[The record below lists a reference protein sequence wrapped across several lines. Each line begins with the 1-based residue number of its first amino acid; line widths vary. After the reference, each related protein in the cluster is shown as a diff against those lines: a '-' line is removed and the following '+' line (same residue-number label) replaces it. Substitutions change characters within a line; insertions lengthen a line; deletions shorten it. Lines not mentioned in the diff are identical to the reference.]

1 MEVNII
7 FLNVLKYKDKET
19 GVYKCRFSYLL
30 NESVAKLETPYLK
43 GLSEFSFY
51 TNDDKL
57 FEHLKGE
64 DALTPM
70 ILKVEEKPNNRNPLK
85 TSRYVTQVI
94 TKNEIIDIL

>member
-1 MEVNII
+1 MELNII

-30 NESVAKLETPYLK
+30 NDSEAKEETPNLK
-43 GLSEFSFY
+43 GLSELSFY
-51 TNDDKL
+51 TSDDKL

-64 DALTPM
+64 DALKPM
-70 ILKVEEKPNNRNPLK
+70 VLKIEEKPNKHNPLK
-85 TSRYVTQVI
+85 SSRYVTQVI